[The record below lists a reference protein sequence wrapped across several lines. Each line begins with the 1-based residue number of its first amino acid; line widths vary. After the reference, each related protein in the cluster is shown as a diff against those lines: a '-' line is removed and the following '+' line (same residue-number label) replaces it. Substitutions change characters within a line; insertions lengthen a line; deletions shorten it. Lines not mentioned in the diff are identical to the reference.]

1 MNTTNHIRTRR
12 GVGDLNR
19 KLFAL
24 FMSVLLAITC
34 LPIIPG
40 NVKEAQAETPN
51 ISITGYAKVDISM
64 KTVVDIQYTSTG
76 RLNRSTINA
85 SDGTTYPVC
94 NITNGNAYRTS
105 VTSTMATTVQPGI
118 YSDPGCTNQISAAT
132 GTNTV
137 PITNATAWNANVA
150 QGSASPYSQSP
161 NVRISDLPVA
171 PVNFTS
177 VLGAYSAGPIQGKV
191 SVGGTVY
198 NVGSSV
204 SLSAPAKTSSFT
216 WPGTCPI
223 SSNGYYYYIAQNGY
237 TTVNSQNASGTIT
250 VTVPVT
256 YTDNNSYNPIVTNSP
271 NLYKNIGDA
280 VTDWAENIT
289 ATWGYTTSRTIPS
302 DGQISDDSL
311 TGGTDTDIANAGGTV
326 FDKVGVKK
334 HDYTIE
340 DEDALDP
347 VTPDGTFS
355 NTSRNIV
362 VLSLVAPQFV
372 IKYASGAV
380 DKDGN
385 LIAGN
390 VYAGEWTNQPL
401 DMDASHSDPGTY
413 ETVIR
418 KYDNPTPS
426 STYVNAAVDTA
437 NAHSVYIPGY
447 QTDSADATGNDFTSI
462 IRAED
467 PMNPGTYI
475 DLSPESVKQ
484 NVKID
489 TVDPTPD
496 ATYSGGTFTDASTD
510 VLSGIDAT
518 RQKIALVGHS
528 DPAPVDSAYDTF
540 AALNANPPAPG
551 HYDVY
556 VWAWDNAG
564 NNAKNLVLS
573 DIVVLTN
580 QVPTIAGETAG
591 PDTYAPLA
599 SGTWTN
605 QDVKVTVTPPVPEI
619 GGTYYSALYDGATQE
634 AKAAAI
640 QTPVDKTY
648 TAEIPSLVLH
658 GTLVDAANAALSND
672 SATYEVKIDKT
683 DPTPIVNYNAGTPN
697 YGFTDM
703 STDTTSPVG
712 ANSGVDA
719 SKTEVAIIACGG
731 TPAAAD
737 FESIATAEIPA
748 TGYYDVW
755 TQATDNAGNVAAPV
769 LSYSHISRSGV
780 DEIDAVDFAWDIAS
794 GSAALDDAMARMLS
808 HVEGIPY
815 GSAVPFPSTSIDVDA
830 TQLAA
835 IHAAISAGQQGT
847 SWPLTFSTPAG
858 PTSNHTTIMVTL
870 FDHGPDPAPD
880 PAPGPLSHDVIY
892 GNDFSWGISTGLITN
907 PDARVAS
914 QVTAYDK
921 DGNSIPTASILVSGV
936 ELANI
941 NAAILAGQKDTVWP
955 LTFESPDGTQTTV
968 QVTLYDNGPATPPAA
983 GDEMIVGNDFAWGI
997 SSGSVSFA
1005 DAYFLAHINATSATG
1020 ASLTSANV
1028 SADSAELAD
1037 INAAIAAGQQ
1047 GTVWPLTFTTDG
1059 ASGTASSTTVLVTLY
1074 DNGPTPPVVGNEHVV
1089 GNNFNWGISTGS
1101 MTDADALILSNALA
1115 TSAQGTQM
1123 DLTHVSVNAIELAD
1137 INAAIAAG
1145 QKGTVWPL
1153 TLDTDASTG
1162 TPASAT
1168 VYVTLFDNGPANPP
1182 AIGSEHIVGND
1193 FNWGIS
1199 TGDLDEAS
1207 AKILSLVTAKSPQG
1221 VTLDPSQIQIDAT
1234 ELAAIN
1240 DAIAAGQKD
1249 TTWPLTFTTSGAT
1262 GTPVSTTVQVSLF
1275 DNGPAIVPAA
1285 GAEHIVGND
1294 IRWGI
1299 SSGAITDAHALSLS
1313 KAAGTASNGI
1323 PIPSASL
1330 IVDATDLAAINDA
1343 IAAGETGA
1351 VLPLKLSTDGATGP
1365 AATTTIMVTLYDAGP
1380 TPHTP
1385 GDPHIVAN
1393 HFSWHITKGN
1403 LADNDAKQLSLAAA
1417 RAADATEGQ
1426 LSDVAVD
1433 PIDLAAINAGV
1444 AAGDVTVPPYP
1455 LTLTYTDPATSQ
1467 VATCAVQVTLL
1478 GETDLSVEKSVDKTD
1493 PLPGEEITYTIKAKN
1508 NGNAVVNGLWIKD
1521 YVPEYTTFVSCDAM
1535 GTYGATVGG
1544 KEYVNWYIPSLAAG
1558 AEVTL
1563 TMKVKVNECNPGTVI
1578 ENIAL
1583 YEDGIAAFPSNPDD
1597 DPMGGQ
1603 TNPATST
1610 VGNAGGVVPSKAW
1623 PLPRTGDFA
1632 LFGIIGL
1639 GALALLVAG
1648 FAIKRR
1654 NSEKR

>member
-1 MNTTNHIRTRR
+1 
-12 GVGDLNR
+12 
-19 KLFAL
+19 
-24 FMSVLLAITC
+24 MSVLLAITC
-34 LPIIPG
+34 LPILPG
-40 NVKEAQAETPN
+40 NDKEAQAEEVMSPPTWT
-51 ISITGYAKVDISM
+51 SQTSSLGSYTFSSYTGSFNGGYVYALGFSSAIFDYQGSGGRWTQSWNGATQTGIHFPG
-64 KTVVDIQYTSTG
+64 YTA
-76 RLNRSTINA
+76 L
-85 SDGTTYPVC
+85 YPVF
-94 NITNGNAYRTS
+94 T
-105 VTSTMATTVQPGI
+105 ATTTLKYLPGV
-118 YSDPGCTNQISAAT
+118 YSDVYDTSIPPTALFTSMGGVGNDSRGTLELTFALKGGGTEVVSIST
-132 GTNTV
+132 DTYT
-137 PITNATAWNANVA
+137 
-150 QGSASPYSQSP
+150 SASPGSLLTTSGSFYTGYVPGSAEYW
-161 NVRISDLPVA
+161 A
-171 PVNFTS
+171 PVVNGATPTPVKSSSHVASTANLGTSGDLTKTIGDSFDESEGIAAIAAASLVPLVFNGGGGSGTSPDATLSTVGIFPFNDGSNYTS
-177 VLGAYSAGPIQGKV
+177 VGR
-191 SVGGTVY
+191 GTV
-198 NVGSSV
+198 
-204 SLSAPAKTSSFT
+204 
-216 WPGTCPI
+216 
-223 SSNGYYYYIAQNGY
+223 AQMVEDFDGDS
-237 TTVNSQNASGTIT
+237 TQFSRGIVVRAA
-250 VTVPVT
+250 TVP
-256 YTDNNSYNPIVTNSP
+256 
-271 NLYKNIGDA
+271 A
-280 VTDWAENIT
+280 FA
-289 ATWGYTTSRTIPS
+289 
-302 DGQISDDSL
+302 
-311 TGGTDTDIANAGGTV
+311 
-326 FDKVGVKK
+326 
-334 HDYTIE
+334 
-340 DEDALDP
+340 
-347 VTPDGTFS
+347 
-355 NTSRNIV
+355 
-362 VLSLVAPQFV
+362 

-380 DKDGN
+380 DKDGAP
-385 LIAGN
+385 IGGN
-390 VYAGEWTNQPL
+390 AYAGEWTNQAL
-401 DMDASHSDPGTY
+401 DMDASHTDPGTY
-413 ETVIR
+413 DTAIR
-418 KYDNPTPS
+418 KYDAPTPS
-426 STYVNAAVDTA
+426 STYTDAAVDTA
-437 NAHSVYIPGY
+437 NAHAVSISGY
-447 QTDSADATGNDFTSI
+447 QTDAADATGHDFTAILQS
-462 IRAED
+462 
-467 PMNPGTYI
+467 GGV
-475 DLSPESVKQ
+475 DLSPESAKQ

-489 TVDPTPD
+489 TVDPTPS
-496 ATYSGGTFTDASTD
+496 ASYSSGTFTDASTD

-703 STDTTSPVG
+703 STDTASPVG

-731 TPAAAD
+731 TPTAAD

-1182 AIGSEHIVGND
+1182 AVGSEHIVGND

-1385 GDPHIVAN
+1385 GDPHLVAN

-1455 LTLTYTDPATSQ
+1455 LTFTYTDPATSQ

-1493 PLPGEEITYTIKAKN
+1493 PLPGEEVTYTIKAKN

-1610 VGNAGGVVPSKAW
+1610 VGDAGGVVPGKAW